1 MRAADSGIDVFA
13 RSSKACVNRGAFP
26 LDKDLHGGRQPF
38 RYSGCARVQRNCDN
52 GVRPLLGGQP
62 IDLSYTST
70 VFSLR
75 RDDLERHTATVAL
88 AMILRYELKSRGE
101 I

>member
-1 MRAADSGIDVFA
+1 MKSCMVGNPSTTQVVQEC
-13 RSSKACVNRGAFP
+13 SVTVTKAPDRCWA
-26 LDKDLHGGRQPF
+26 
-38 RYSGCARVQRNCDN
+38 
-52 GVRPLLGGQP
+52 QP

-75 RDDLERHTATVAL
+75 RDDLERQAATVAL
-88 AMILRYELKSRGE
+88 AMILRYELKSRGK